1 MSMSQRQTLEQ
12 RYATKVYAKANA
24 YSGESKDIRTR
35 YGNLAFTLPIM
46 IRSAGL
52 VQALHFASTR
62 KKAEQKQFL
71 EDLADVLGYQNTQE
85 LLDQSRTAQI
95 TEYMRLTRQTLA
107 VLVWFKRFAQ
117 SILDL
122 EASEATESDS
132 GENNA

>member
-1 MSMSQRQTLEQ
+1 MPTIERQTLEQ
-12 RYATKVYAKANA
+12 RYATKVFEKANV
-24 YSGESKDIRTR
+24 YSDKSKEERTR
-35 YGNLAFTLPIM
+35 YGNLAFALPIM

-71 EDLADVLGYQNTQE
+71 QDLAEILEFKNTQE
-85 LLDQSRTAQI
+85 LLDKSRTAQI

-122 EASEATESDS
+122 EASDVTDLVNE
-132 GENNA
+132 GE